1 MYGVINKSLKEMVIE
16 QFGMERWESVL
27 SRSGVPADSFLSMRS
42 YDDECTYALAHAC
55 ADELQI
61 PLPDALRAFG
71 AHWVEHTLN
80 NEYSTLVT
88 ATGSHLVQFL
98 ENLNTLHDKISSTFL
113 NYRPP
118 SFDIDQT
125 NENHVGIMY
134 TSQRQGLTPFVE
146 GLLLALGRRFQQ
158 EVEILSVEPQAVT
171 AGEQTYFVL
180 RML

>member
-1 MYGVINKSLKEMVIE
+1 MRCVH
-16 QFGMERWESVL
+16 SVL
-27 SRSGVPADSFLSMRS
+27 TG
-42 YDDECTYALAHAC
+42 
-55 ADELQI
+55 
-61 PLPDALRAFG
+61 
-71 AHWVEHTLN
+71 VEHTLN

-88 ATGSHLVQFL
+88 ATGSHLVEFL

-113 NYRPP
+113 DYRPP